1 MGEYA
6 ESECRSKHYDSIN
19 SAHSVS
25 GAKVRHPLRV
35 VESGG
40 GGGATALLSDR
51 FALALL
57 AVNRK

>member
-1 MGEYA
+1 MGECA